1 VSRHRFVPALL
12 ATLAALLIAV
22 LCPLVP
28 ARAGDGGVADA
39 FRQALRS
46 AFGGTISATA
56 ATDGQVLTWTAATR
70 TWGPGTV
77 SGGGE
82 TLAQTLALGAD
93 GNAVN
98 QTNLGSLA
106 LASGKTIGV
115 SGYYGLTGYFNL
127 SKNADQS
134 FTSSGETV
142 TWTTETT
149 DQPGGVDVAGA
160 NTRIFTAPAAGM
172 ALVRIKVRAAVDS
185 DPFDAIVKRFNVS
198 SVEQTAPGDRD
209 DEWRLSDATNALTVS
224 TVVLRHMEAGDFLTL
239 QIFTTGTI
247 DLDDGGS
254 NTTRAAVAVGTFV
267 RD

>member
-1 VSRHRFVPALL
+1 VSRRLFVPALL
-12 ATLAALLIAV
+12 ATLAAILIAV

-106 LASGKTIGV
+106 LASGKGITGGLHVVKVRRVANQALTTATLTDISWDTEDVDTG
-115 SGYYGLTGYFNL
+115 GYSAVGGGANV
-127 SKNADQS
+127 KA
-134 FTSSGETV
+134 FTASEDMTV
-142 TWTTETT
+142 TITTQVNFTVDGT
-149 DQPGGVDVAGA
+149 GIRRFFLTRYNSSDVGQDGTQWGQDASTASAGGYNLNHVGTVTFTFVMGAGDY
-160 NTRIFTAPAAGM
+160 
-172 ALVRIKVRAAVDS
+172 IKVRA
-185 DPFDAIVKRFNVS
+185 
-198 SVEQTAPGDRD
+198 EQTRG
-209 DEWRLSDATNALTVS
+209 SDLNVTASLHAV
-224 TVVLRHMEAGDFLTL
+224 
-239 QIFTTGTI
+239 
-247 DLDDGGS
+247 
-254 NTTRAAVAVGTFV
+254 RA
-267 RD
+267 R